1 MFIAFLEMIHG
12 TNCFGDCLEIE
23 HTLSGC
29 WGAGGRGGGSG
40 VIDGTNL
47 ESGPLR
53 RNVDVTK

>member
-1 MFIAFLEMIHG
+1 MGPIV
-12 TNCFGDCLEIE
+12 LEIAWKSN
-23 HTLSGC
+23 TPSVA
-29 WGAGGRGGGSG
+29 AGVQGGGGGSG